1 MSWGRG
7 LRVCLSN
14 LQITLAFQPLA
25 PGLVPQGHLV
35 QGSVE
40 SISTEKC
47 LVTNPG
53 DRSSR
58 HWASLRVCHTASLSA
73 GSRGV
78 SRPFTEKSSGA
89 ARGVHVPGNQE
100 TGLRVQEMENRRWRD
115 FVTEQGLWSEMVV

>member
-14 LQITLAFQPLA
+14 LQITLAIQPLA

-58 HWASLRVCHTASLSA
+58 HSQSEGLSHASLSA
-73 GSRGV
+73 AAAESAVPSPKRVVVQPEVFMFQGIRKQGSESKKWKMGGGG
-78 SRPFTEKSSGA
+78 T
-89 ARGVHVPGNQE
+89 
-100 TGLRVQEMENRRWRD
+100 L
-115 FVTEQGLWSEMVV
+115 